1 MPINRRFLASTALA
15 FTLGAVPAAA
25 LTVRPS
31 ADSGDTSQSLPLV
44 KVQMSVSD
52 AQARLEAAMAELTD
66 AQANGGDVE
75 GAKAKVSAAQADLD
89 AAVKAEA
96 QAAPPAPEQPVEEAP
111 APAPEPE
118 AAPAP
123 EPEAQ
128 AAPVEEAP
136 AAEEPAP
143 QPEPE
148 AAPAEEPAPAAE
160 APAPAE
166 EPAAEAAPAEEPA
179 PAAEEPAP
187 QPEAAPEPEQPAA
200 EAPAEQAVP
209 AEKPAAE
216 APAAEEPA
224 AAAEQPTTESQG
236 EPAPEAAPAEGQ
248 QSDATAPAA
257 DANADASAETST
269 EAAPAEQKS
278 AAEQD
283 AEAEAAAKA
292 TAESNEEVSPE
303 ATLPVEGGAPVLDSA
318 KEAPAPADGS
328 QTAEQPADG
337 EAVPAQ
343 TEASAEPAAAPT
355 SDAEAQASLA
365 AEPIVAPNPLQEEG
379 QRLQA
384 RPRQRPDTSEGQV
397 VQEVGNRFIIQF
409 NNQTFVRGDDDQ
421 RLRGRGDVYYDELP
435 RGRTR
440 EVITRRNGVQV
451 VTIRNRYGEII
462 QRSKILPDG
471 REILLAYVPE
481 NERADRRRPWRDPGR
496 DLPPLRINIPISQ
509 YVLDATVAD
518 EGDYY
523 DFLDEPPVERV
534 ERIYSVDEVKYSA
547 RIRDK
552 VRRIDMDTLT
562 FETGSANIP
571 RDQVDDLG
579 GVADAMARILEQNPG
594 ETFLIEGHTD
604 AVGSDQS
611 NLILSDE
618 RAETVAN
625 ALSSVY
631 GIPPEN
637 LATQGYGER
646 YLKVRTQGA
655 ERLNR
660 RVTIRRIT
668 PLVSPVASAQ

>member
-1 MPINRRFLASTALA
+1 MY
-15 FTLGAVPAAA
+15 
-25 LTVRPS
+25 
-31 ADSGDTSQSLPLV
+31 
-44 KVQMSVSD
+44 
-52 AQARLEAAMAELTD
+52 
-66 AQANGGDVE
+66 
-75 GAKAKVSAAQADLD
+75 
-89 AAVKAEA
+89 
-96 QAAPPAPEQPVEEAP
+96 PVA
-111 APAPEPE
+111 
-118 AAPAP
+118 
-123 EPEAQ
+123 
-128 AAPVEEAP
+128 
-136 AAEEPAP
+136 
-143 QPEPE
+143 
-148 AAPAEEPAPAAE
+148 
-160 APAPAE
+160 
-166 EPAAEAAPAEEPA
+166 
-179 PAAEEPAP
+179 
-187 QPEAAPEPEQPAA
+187 
-200 EAPAEQAVP
+200 
-209 AEKPAAE
+209 
-216 APAAEEPA
+216 
-224 AAAEQPTTESQG
+224 
-236 EPAPEAAPAEGQ
+236 
-248 QSDATAPAA
+248 
-257 DANADASAETST
+257 
-269 EAAPAEQKS
+269 
-278 AAEQD
+278 
-283 AEAEAAAKA
+283 
-292 TAESNEEVSPE
+292 
-303 ATLPVEGGAPVLDSA
+303 
-318 KEAPAPADGS
+318 
-328 QTAEQPADG
+328 
-337 EAVPAQ
+337 
-343 TEASAEPAAAPT
+343 
-355 SDAEAQASLA
+355 
-365 AEPIVAPNPLQEEG
+365 
-379 QRLQA
+379 
-384 RPRQRPDTSEGQV
+384 
-397 VQEVGNRFIIQF
+397 
-409 NNQTFVRGDDDQ
+409 Q